1 MFQIHVEMGGLT
13 GLFALSK
20 LLVALI
26 LCLGGDVAQLTEH
39 RTGTPPTRVRF
50 PGAVRDFSSKSISVQ
65 TLLRRPY
72 NPPRAI
78 AGIYICAHV
87 KDSVVHI
94 RVRWIMETLKTTS
107 THLNRLGSTT
117 LSQLAFPGGSNPNFS
132 WKKFHWD
139 NTVLKSKK

>member
-1 MFQIHVEMGGLT
+1 MGGLT

-87 KDSVVHI
+87 KDSVVRV
-94 RVRWIMETLKTTS
+94 RVRWIMDTLKVCHS
-107 THLNRLGSTT
+107 W
-117 LSQLAFPGGSNPNFS
+117 LSPRKETRISHGRNPIGTIQL
-132 WKKFHWD
+132 
-139 NTVLKSKK
+139 SKVYEKELIL